1 MDIKQDQAFK
11 RLLKKLSALR
21 ATLKNDER
29 SLLDGLV
36 IGSADEVEAHSLAT
50 RPTPRPS
57 AGADEVKTHSLTA
70 RPTPRPTPRPSAGA
84 DEVKTHSLTARPTP
98 RPTPRPSAGADEVKT
113 HSLTARPT
121 PRPTPR
127 PSAGADEVEA
137 HSMKNERPNV
147 ERVNLRVAFDADK
160 EEYRPIP

>member
-57 AGADEVKTHSLTA
+57 AGADEVKTHSLT
-70 RPTPRPTPRPSAGA
+70 T
-84 DEVKTHSLTARPTP
+84 
-98 RPTPRPSAGADEVKT
+98 
-113 HSLTARPT
+113 RPT

>member
-1 MDIKQDQAFK
+1 
-11 RLLKKLSALR
+11 
-21 ATLKNDER
+21 
-29 SLLDGLV
+29 
-36 IGSADEVEAHSLAT
+36 
-50 RPTPRPS
+50 
-57 AGADEVKTHSLTA
+57 LT
-70 RPTPRPTPRPSAGA
+70 T
-84 DEVKTHSLTARPTP
+84 
-98 RPTPRPSAGADEVKT
+98 
-113 HSLTARPT
+113 RPT